1 MKKVLLSVVLMFAV
15 CATSSV
21 MAQDV
26 KKDAPA
32 QKTECPKACS
42 KDKDAKCC
50 KSEDKKCC
58 KSGEK
63 KCCKAAADKKCC
75 KASKPTTAGKS

>member
-1 MKKVLLSVVLMFAV
+1 MKKVLLSVILMFAV

-32 QKTECPKACS
+32 QKTECTKPCN
-42 KDKDAKCC
+42 KDAKCC
-50 KSEDKKCC
+50 KSGEKTCC

-63 KCCKAAADKKCC
+63 KCCKANAERKGC
-75 KASKPTTAGKS
+75 KESKQTTAGKD

>member
-32 QKTECPKACS
+32 QKTECTKTCS
-42 KDKDAKCC
+42 KDA
-50 KSEDKKCC
+50 KCC

-63 KCCKAAADKKCC
+63 KCCKANAVKKCC
-75 KASKPTTAGKS
+75 KDSKQTTAGKD